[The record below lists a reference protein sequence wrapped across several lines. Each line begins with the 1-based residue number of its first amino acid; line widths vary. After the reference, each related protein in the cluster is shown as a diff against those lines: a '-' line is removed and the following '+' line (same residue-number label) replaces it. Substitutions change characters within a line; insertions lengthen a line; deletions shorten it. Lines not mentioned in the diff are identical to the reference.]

1 MKYLKAIL
9 ICMFIITQS
18 CVQETH
24 TKNVTFRVDMNAVEN
39 VGNVGVRGNFTD
51 NPWNETA
58 PLTDDNGDGIYE
70 GTFSQKTAIN
80 QIQFKFVNNG
90 SEFELE
96 GSDNRTIEFEYKPE
110 NIIYEAVFNNPNGEQ
125 SVINN

>member
-39 VGNVGVRGNFTD
+39 VSKVGVRGNFTD